1 MTRYVT
7 IGTNYLE
14 RAAKFYD
21 AVLGVLGASRAYET
35 ETFIAWTA
43 KSGGPMISLNK
54 PYDGKPA
61 TVGNGMMVA
70 LTAES
75 PAMVDAFHGK
85 ALEMGATD
93 EGAPGPPGGGSGYS
107 GCFRDPRG
115 HKLFPPYLG
124 GPPKHPFSAT
134 PFCPRTKVT
143 RKEDRC

>member
-1 MTRYVT
+1 MISYVT
-7 IGTNYLE
+7 IGTNDLE

-75 PAMVDAFHGK
+75 PAMVDAVHGK

-93 EGAPGPPGGGSGYS
+93 EGAPGPRGGGSSYYGY
-107 GCFRDPRG
+107 FRDPDG
-115 HKLFPPYLG
+115 NKLCAAYLG
-124 GPPKHPFSAT
+124 
-134 PFCPRTKVT
+134 
-143 RKEDRC
+143 